1 MMERR
6 DGHDVYD
13 HGGSSAPSTSEYPR
27 SLLVAAISTTILA
40 LKDIVPDMQKTMA
53 EMGKLEG

>member
-1 MMERR
+1 M

-13 HGGSSAPSTSEYPR
+13 HGGSSAPSTSEYPN
-27 SLLVAAISTTILA
+27 SSHVAATSTNILTF
-40 LKDIVPDMQKTMA
+40 KDIVPDMQKTMA